1 MEKQSNTIS
10 YVGFAGVD
18 WWYHN
23 RAHSEFQ
30 LLTRLA
36 RDHKVLIVNS
46 IGMRLPMP
54 GKTSR
59 PFYKIWRKLKSVARL
74 LKQPDPDLPNLYV
87 YSPLPW
93 PFYGSE
99 TGRRF
104 SGWFVRTQ
112 VSVAARIADIHDPAI
127 FTTTPTAFPV
137 IAKMKRRCLIY
148 NRSDKHSLYKEANT
162 AILEALERDLLASAD
177 LTLYANKSLLAE
189 EQALTKGRAMH
200 LDHGVDSKHFHYLP
214 QHEMPDDLARIPKP
228 IIGFFGNLRSYMV
241 VFSLLARIARD
252 IPEANLVLIG
262 DQQDSTAELQGI
274 KNIHLLG
281 KKSYDEIPSYGAFFD
296 VALIPYHK
304 NEWIRYCNPIKL
316 KEYLALGLMIVST
329 DYPEAHSYGDRIQ
342 IAADADEMVKDI
354 RNCLAHPITPQGRQ
368 RLRESVADQTWDE
381 RTQRL
386 ADYVDDLVRDRTKPA
401 TDVAPPAQ
409 IDRDSVRS

>member
-10 YVGFAGVD
+10 YVAFAGVD

-23 RAHSEFQ
+23 RAHSELQ

-46 IGMRLPMP
+46 IGMRVPLP

-59 PFYKIWRKLKSVARL
+59 PFYKIWRKLKSIARL
-74 LKQPDPDLPNLYV
+74 MKRPDPDLPNLYV

-99 TGRRF
+99 AGRRF
-104 SGWFVRTQ
+104 GASFVSAQ
-112 VSVAARIADIHDPAI
+112 VSVAARIADIHNPAI
-127 FTTTPTAFPV
+127 FTTTPAAFPV

-148 NRSDKHSLYKEANT
+148 NRADKHSLYKEANKT
-162 AILEALERDLLASAD
+162 TMEALERELLASAD
-177 LTLYANKSLLAE
+177 VTLYANKTLLAE
-189 EQALTKGRAMH
+189 EQALTQGKAMY
-200 LDHGVDSKHFHYLP
+200 LDHGVDPKHFDYLA
-214 QHEMPDDLARIPKP
+214 QHGIPDDLARIPKP

-241 VFSLLARIARD
+241 DFSLLARIARD
-252 IPEANLVLIG
+252 IPEASVVLIG
-262 DQQDSTAELQGI
+262 DSQDSTAELEGI

-296 VALIPYHK
+296 VALIPYHD

-368 RLRESVADQTWDE
+368 RLRESVVDQTWDE

-386 ADYVDDLVRDRTKPA
+386 ADYVDDRVHDRTRPT